1 MLSNTALFL
10 YNDNIIYSVSDKPGP
25 NCQWPVCGR
34 CNFGSGSHLQS
45 EDCNF
50 FFSTLYKSISFQPYH
65 LAVNP
70 APSLQTEC
78 GPAYLEPLAPGC
90 LIAAPVS
97 WTEAAAGHRSQVT
110 FSADFASTGA
120 DDKCRQ
126 FYPIICFPLS
136 RISPSSPSSGQL
148 RPAWSMIRMERVGEL
163 IRSTKLYQD
172 IQRLLVTTG
181 HEGKYY
187 NTQLSQ

>member
-1 MLSNTALFL
+1 MYLYCSQTKPCHFIHSESELPTELRILLRTAG
-10 YNDNIIYSVSDKPGP
+10 VR
-25 NCQWPVCGR
+25 VR

-136 RISPSSPSSGQL
+136 RISPSSPGSGQL
-148 RPAWSMIRMERVGEL
+148 RPAWYWSMIRMERVGEL
-163 IRSTKLYQD
+163 IRSSKLYQD
-172 IQRLLVTTG
+172 IQTSR
-181 HEGKYY
+181 HK
-187 NTQLSQ
+187 

>member
-10 YNDNIIYSVSDKPGP
+10 YNDNIIYSVPDKPGP

-50 FFSTLYKSISFQPYH
+50 FLSTLYKNISFQPYH

-70 APSLQTEC
+70 APSLQSRVYNWVWPC
-78 GPAYLEPLAPGC
+78 LPGAVRPW
-90 LIAAPVS
+90 LPYGGT
-97 WTEAAAGHRSQVT
+97 WMEAAAGHRSMVT
-110 FSADFASTGA
+110 FSANFAGTGA

-136 RISPSSPSSGQL
+136 RISPSSPGSGQL
-148 RPAWSMIRMERVGEL
+148 RPACYWSMIRMERVGEL

-172 IQRLLVTTG
+172 IQTSR
-181 HEGKYY
+181 H
-187 NTQLSQ
+187 N

>member
-1 MLSNTALFL
+1 MIILYIQSPINPVPTA
-10 YNDNIIYSVSDKPGP
+10 S
-25 NCQWPVCGR
+25 GR
-34 CNFGSGSHLQS
+34 CVADVTLAVDLICNRKT
-45 EDCNF
+45 NF
-50 FFSTLYKSISFQPYH
+50 FFSTLYKNISFQPYH

-120 DDKCRQ
+120 DDKCR
-126 FYPIICFPLS
+126 
-136 RISPSSPSSGQL
+136 
-148 RPAWSMIRMERVGEL
+148 
-163 IRSTKLYQD
+163 
-172 IQRLLVTTG
+172 
-181 HEGKYY
+181 
-187 NTQLSQ
+187 

>member
-1 MLSNTALFL
+1 MIILYIQSPINPVPTA
-10 YNDNIIYSVSDKPGP
+10 S
-25 NCQWPVCGR
+25 GR
-34 CNFGSGSHLQS
+34 CVADVTLAVDLICNRKT
-45 EDCNF
+45 NF
-50 FFSTLYKSISFQPYH
+50 FFSTLYKNISFQPYH

-110 FSADFASTGA
+110 FSANFASTGA
-120 DDKCRQ
+120 DDKCRK

-148 RPAWSMIRMERVGEL
+148 HPAWLMIRMERVGVGEL
-163 IRSTKLYQD
+163 IRSSKLYQD
-172 IQRLLVTTG
+172 QDIQTSR
-181 HEGKYY
+181 H
-187 NTQLSQ
+187 NWP